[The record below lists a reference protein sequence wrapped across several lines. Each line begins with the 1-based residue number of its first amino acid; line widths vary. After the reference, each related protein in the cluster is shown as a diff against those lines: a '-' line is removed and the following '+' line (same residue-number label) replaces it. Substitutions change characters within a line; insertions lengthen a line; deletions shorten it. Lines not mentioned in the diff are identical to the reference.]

1 MKTAIF
7 SIFSTLTFFILLASF
22 VNAYPSLKITANSDV
37 TQQAGTTAE
46 YAATVTNTG
55 DMLLEEVYLTF
66 NFLPSRWHNAT
77 ERIHLPAGNSSV
89 LHYTLTLPSDAE
101 GNIKYNL
108 TANGI
113 MGIGIVAQDKA
124 EVTLKITSAA
134 GSSAAVSPAA
144 ENGQSTTTSSTAE
157 VTTTAALTTTAQ
169 TIETAQSGTQE
180 DVFSRYKLMLISI
193 LVGVGAIFAM
203 AAFVFWKD

>member
-7 SIFSTLTFFILLASF
+7 SIFSTLTVFILLASF

-37 TQQAGTTAE
+37 TQQAGTAAE

-55 DMLLEEVYLTF
+55 DTLLEEVYLTF
-66 NFLPSRWHNAT
+66 NFLPSRWYSAA

-89 LHYTLTLPSDAE
+89 LHYTLKLPSDAE
-101 GNIKYNL
+101 GSMKYNL
-108 TANGI
+108 TASGI
-113 MGIGIVAQDKA
+113 MGIGIVAQDKT

-134 GSSAAVSPAA
+134 VSSAAES
-144 ENGQSTTTSSTAE
+144 EQSTTTNPTTSA
-157 VTTTAALTTTAQ
+157 TTTATQTTEITQA
-169 TIETAQSGTQE
+169 ETQE

-193 LVGVGAIFAM
+193 LVGVGVIFAM